1 MNPQA
6 KKKGGMVKKMAMG
19 GMSMPASPVKGMSAP
34 GGMAPGYGGG
44 DSFTQM
50 PVPAG
55 PMKRPMM
62 GGMDSMQEMRGMRG
76 QRYAKGGA
84 VKKCAEG
91 GAVPSAKKPYVPT
104 AADRNEKAGGD
115 QEMENRSQTRGA
127 GRGPMSRNA
136 MKPKMYAKGGMV
148 KADGCAVKGKTK
160 GRFI

>member
-1 MNPQA
+1 
-6 KKKGGMVKKMAMG
+6 
-19 GMSMPASPVKGMSAP
+19 
-34 GGMAPGYGGG
+34 MAPGYGGG

-50 PVPAG
+50 PMPASPVKGMSAPGSMAPGYGGGDSFTQRPVPAG

-62 GGMDSMQEMRGMRG
+62 GGMDSMQEMRGMQG

-84 VKKCAEG
+84 VKKYATG
-91 GAVPSAKKPYVPT
+91 GTVKVPPKPYVPT
-104 AADRNEKAGGD
+104 AGDLNEKAGGD
-115 QEMENRSQTRGA
+115 QEMENRSQSRGP